1 MSGNRARGETSDGPD
16 NVAAGRVA
24 GTDGQPKAGLQV
36 AGRSFSVVGAGKS
49 GLAAA
54 NLLARHGGDVL
65 LVEQRADATRP
76 EALDARVAFRAGSN
90 DVRPGDVAVLSPGIP
105 EVSPLRAQIA
115 AQASDVIGEIELFYQ
130 LLPAAIP
137 VLAVTGTDGKSTVTT
152 MLGDIIAASG
162 RPTFVGGNLGNPL
175 CDDLDRL
182 TPEHA
187 VVAEVS
193 CFQLTT
199 CRDFRPRVA
208 VVTNIAPDHTDY
220 HGSFAAYQAAK
231 RLIWRAMT
239 EDDVLVINGDD
250 AHIAAW
256 TLPTRPTIRRFSLV
270 DPEADA
276 RVVTTPEG
284 LRLEVRNARSRA
296 DARSAEGSVDRSAE
310 GSAEGSAGGAGNG
323 RSYIMMRHELP
334 LLGRHNVQNAL
345 AAAQMAVDIGISP
358 AIVRQALSAYRPLP
372 HRLAIVGTF
381 DGVTWVDDSK
391 ATSPNAA
398 SAGLN
403 AMETPVVMMLGG
415 SSKDADFSDLA
426 ALVRRKTRAVVCF
439 GATREAI
446 AAAIGD
452 HPKAVVATL
461 PEAIAAAKGFAK
473 TGDTVLFSPAC
484 ASFDQFRGYAHR
496 GEVFTQLVTEGAGA
510 TC

>member
-1 MSGNRARGETSDGPD
+1 MS
-16 NVAAGRVA
+16 VATAHQ
-24 GTDGQPKAGLQV
+24 DPPGLVV

-90 DVRPGDVAVLSPGIP
+90 DVRKGDVAVLSPGIP
-105 EVSPLRAQIA
+105 EVSPLRAIIA

-130 LLPAAIP
+130 LLPRTIP

-182 TPEHA
+182 TPEHV

-199 CRDFRPRVA
+199 CREFRPRVA

-231 RLIWRAMT
+231 GLIWRAMI
-239 EDDVLVINGDD
+239 EADVLVINGDD
-250 AHIAAW
+250 PYIAAW
-256 TLPTRPTIRRFSLV
+256 TLPTLPTLRRFSLV
-270 DPEADA
+270 DPDADA
-276 RVVTTPEG
+276 RVVTTDLG
-284 LRLEVRNARSRA
+284 QRLEVRAPGEKGLTSERL
-296 DARSAEGSVDRSAE
+296 
-310 GSAEGSAGGAGNG
+310 
-323 RSYIMMRHELP
+323 YIMMRHELP

-345 AAAQMAVDIGISP
+345 AAAQMAVDIGVSP
-358 AIVRQALSAYRPLP
+358 EVVRRALRAYRPLP

-426 ALVRRKTRAVVCF
+426 TLVRRRTRAAVCF
-439 GATREAI
+439 GATRETI
-446 AAAIGD
+446 AAALGD

-461 PEAIAAAKGFAK
+461 SEAIAAAKGFAQK
-473 TGDTVLFSPAC
+473 GDTVLFSPAC
-484 ASFDQFRGYAHR
+484 ASFDQFKGYAHR
-496 GEVFTQLVTEGAGA
+496 GEVFTQIVSGAA
-510 TC
+510 C

>member
-1 MSGNRARGETSDGPD
+1 MSGSRDTDDGSGSLD
-16 NVAAGRVA
+16 TGHDEAHGRV
-24 GTDGQPKAGLQV
+24 PFEV

-54 NLLARHGGDVL
+54 NVLARHGGDVV

-76 EALDARVAFRAGSN
+76 DALDTRVAFRAGTN

-105 EVSPLRAQIA
+105 EVSPLRARIA
-115 AQASDVIGEIELFYQ
+115 EQASEVIGEIELFYR
-130 LLPAAIP
+130 LLPASIP
-137 VLAVTGTDGKSTVTT
+137 VLAITGTDGKSTVTT

-208 VVTNIAPDHTDY
+208 LVTNIAPDHTDY

-239 EDDVLVINGDD
+239 EDDVLIINGDD
-250 AHIAAW
+250 RHIAAW
-256 TLPTRPTIRRFSLV
+256 TLPARPTIRRFSLR
-270 DPEADA
+270 DPDADA
-276 RVVTTPEG
+276 RIVVTAEG
-284 LRLEVRNARSRA
+284 TRLEVRNP
-296 DARSAEGSVDRSAE
+296 GSGAPTGASD
-310 GSAEGSAGGAGNG
+310 GGAKNG

-334 LLGRHNVQNAL
+334 LLGRHNLQNAL
-345 AAAQMAVDIGISP
+345 AAAQMAVDIGVSP

-403 AMETPVVMMLGG
+403 AMEGPVVMMLGG
-415 SSKDADFSDLA
+415 SSKDADFSELA
-426 ALVRRKTRAVVCF
+426 ALAREKTRAVVCF

-446 AAAIGD
+446 ASAIGD
-452 HPKAVVATL
+452 HPKAVAETL
-461 PEAIAAAKGFAK
+461 PEAIAAAKGFANP
-473 TGDTVLFSPAC
+473 GDTVLFSPAC

-496 GEVFTQLVTEGAGA
+496 GEVFTQFVREGAGV

>member
-1 MSGNRARGETSDGPD
+1 MSAAIGNGPSGF
-16 NVAAGRVA
+16 V
-24 GTDGQPKAGLQV
+24 V

-65 LVEQRADATRP
+65 LVEQRADAARP
-76 EALDARVAFRAGSN
+76 EALDARVAFRAGTN
-90 DVRPGDVAVLSPGIP
+90 DVRPGDVAVLSPGVP
-105 EVSPLRAQIA
+105 EVSPLRAAIA
-115 AQASDVIGEIELFYQ
+115 AQASDVIGEIELFYR
-130 LLPAAIP
+130 LLPRSIP
-137 VLAVTGTDGKSTVTT
+137 LLAVTGTDGKSTVTT

-239 EDDVLVINGDD
+239 EEDVLVVNGDD
-250 AHIAAW
+250 RYIAAW
-256 TLPTRPTIRRFSLV
+256 TLPTRPTLRRFSLV
-270 DPEADA
+270 DPDADA
-276 RVVTTPEG
+276 RVVTSAEG
-284 LRLEVRNARSRA
+284 QRLEVRA
-296 DARSAEGSVDRSAE
+296 
-310 GSAEGSAGGAGNG
+310 AGETGPAGE
-323 RSYIMMRHELP
+323 RLYIMMRHELP

-345 AAAQMAVDIGISP
+345 AAAQMAVDIGVDPTDI
-358 AIVRQALSAYRPLP
+358 RRALSAYRPLP
-372 HRLAIVGTF
+372 HRLAMVGTF
-381 DGVTWVDDSK
+381 DGVSWVDDSK

-398 SAGLN
+398 SAGLG

-415 SSKDADFSDLA
+415 SSKDADFSELA
-426 ALVRRKTRAVVCF
+426 TLVRQRTRAAVCF
-439 GATREAI
+439 GATRATI
-446 AAAIGD
+446 ANALGD
-452 HPKAVVATL
+452 HPTAVVETL
-461 PEAIAAAKGFAK
+461 PEAIVAAKAFARP
-473 TGDTVLFSPAC
+473 GDTVLFSPAC

-496 GEVFTQLVTEGAGA
+496 GEVFTQLVTGA

>member
-1 MSGNRARGETSDGPD
+1 MSTPD
-16 NVAAGRVA
+16 FI
-24 GTDGQPKAGLQV
+24 V

-76 EALDARVAFRAGSN
+76 ATLDARVAFRAGTN
-90 DVRPGDVAVLSPGIP
+90 DVRPGDVAVLSPGIA
-105 EVSPLRAQIA
+105 EVSPLRAAIA

-130 LLPAAIP
+130 LLPRSIP
-137 VLAVTGTDGKSTVTT
+137 ILAVTGTDGKSTVTT

-182 TPEHA
+182 TSEHA

-231 RLIWRAMT
+231 RLVWRAMS
-239 EDDVLVINGDD
+239 EGDVLVINGDD
-250 AHIAAW
+250 PHIARW

-270 DPEADA
+270 DPDADA
-276 RVVTTPEG
+276 RVVSTDDG
-284 LRLEVRNARSRA
+284 QRLEVRAPGPRGA
-296 DARSAEGSVDRSAE
+296 
-310 GSAEGSAGGAGNG
+310 AGE
-323 RSYIMMRHELP
+323 RLYIMMRHELP

-345 AAAQMAVDIGISP
+345 AAAQMAVEIGVDREL
-358 AIVRQALSAYRPLP
+358 VRRALCVYRPLP
-372 HRLAIVGTF
+372 HRLALVGTF
-381 DGVTWVDDSK
+381 GGITWVDDSK

-398 SAGLN
+398 SAGLF
-403 AMETPVVMMLGG
+403 AMEAPVVMILGG
-415 SSKDADFSDLA
+415 SSKDADFSELA
-426 ALVRRKTRAVVCF
+426 ALVRRRTRAAVCF
-439 GATREAI
+439 GATREVLAE
-446 AAAIGD
+446 AIGD
-452 HPKAVVATL
+452 HPIAVVETL
-461 PEAIAAAKGFAK
+461 PEAIAAAKAFAQP
-473 TGDTVLFSPAC
+473 GDTVLFSPAC

-496 GEVFTQLVTEGAGA
+496 GEVFSQIVLGAA
-510 TC
+510 C